1 MAGYL
6 GNIPVP
12 QATQTRQSFTATAS
26 QTSFPTIGYTEGFFD
41 CHLNGVKLLAGVDFN
56 VGGGNGSDVILATGA
71 ALNDIL
77 EVTIFDT
84 FTTSDTVS
92 KSSGGTFVGDVT
104 MSGNATFEKGISVG
118 TTTNLLS
125 NAEFTTNTTGWAA
138 TGSTLAI
145 VSNELQLTPDSGVNG
160 FANQQVDNL
169 VIGASY
175 VASVTVTVDA
185 GSLTRLYI
193 GTSANGNQT
202 VNNSNL
208 GTGTH
213 SFTFVATATTHHFA
227 LVVGGGSGQVTRFDN
242 VKLTEASRVVFPAAT
257 GIAPEIKQGATV
269 NDFAIATNQVN
280 RLNIDANGHVTMP
293 SQPAVQAALTTNQ
306 SNITAGSLYT
316 IPFATEV
323 FDQNA
328 DYNNSS
334 YTFTAPVTGRY
345 FIGIQATIGGQPL
358 AADYYQ
364 YAVQTSNRTYNATI
378 DPDKYDSSPVYDNF
392 NFTVLADMDANDT
405 CIVKLLV
412 EGSSNTFDFYS
423 QTYLSIFLAC

>member
-202 VNNSNL
+202 V
-208 GTGTH
+208 
-213 SFTFVATATTHHFA
+213 
-227 LVVGGGSGQVTRFDN
+227 
-242 VKLTEASRVVFPAAT
+242 
-257 GIAPEIKQGATV
+257 I
-269 NDFAIATNQVN
+269 
-280 RLNIDANGHVTMP
+280 
-293 SQPAVQAALTTNQ
+293 
-306 SNITAGSLYT
+306 
-316 IPFATEV
+316 
-323 FDQNA
+323 
-328 DYNNSS
+328 
-334 YTFTAPVTGRY
+334 
-345 FIGIQATIGGQPL
+345 IQI
-358 AADYYQ
+358 
-364 YAVQTSNRTYNATI
+364 
-378 DPDKYDSSPVYDNF
+378 
-392 NFTVLADMDANDT
+392 
-405 CIVKLLV
+405 
-412 EGSSNTFDFYS
+412 
-423 QTYLSIFLAC
+423 